1 MQLCKKKKEFLIK
14 PYYEFFIINNEDITE
29 NSIMNIFIKKYK
41 KYTSYNCECKRQ
53 DDYFQTTICEYQIIS
68 YPRFLMILFDL
79 SYENLLKYIKNIF
92 DLLEQHLILNFNAE
106 YNLRGL
112 VIYPYKNHY
121 SSIIF
126 YPEGSLINTEFE
138 SNKIYIHDS
147 LKNDG
152 KIKEINDINGWKNE
166 GIPYLAIY
174 SKEA

>member
-1 MQLCKKKKEFLIK
+1 
-14 PYYEFFIINNEDITE
+14 
-29 NSIMNIFIKKYK
+29 
-41 KYTSYNCECKRQ
+41 
-53 DDYFQTTICEYQIIS
+53 
-68 YPRFLMILFDL
+68 MILFDL
-79 SYENLLKYIKNIF
+79 SYENLLKYSKNIF
-92 DLLEQHLILNFNAE
+92 DLLEQHLILNFDAE

-126 YPEGSLINTEFE
+126 YPVGSLINREFK

-152 KIKEINDINGWKNE
+152 KIKELNDINSWKNE

-174 SKEA
+174 SKEV